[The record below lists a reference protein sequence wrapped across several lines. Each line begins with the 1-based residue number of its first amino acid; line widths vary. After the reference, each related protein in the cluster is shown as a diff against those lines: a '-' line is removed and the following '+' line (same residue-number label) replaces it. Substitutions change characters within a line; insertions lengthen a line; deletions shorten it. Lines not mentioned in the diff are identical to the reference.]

1 MDKIKQF
8 YFSKSRKIKNKIM
21 GTSKANIGPVGYSEP
36 IQSWNID
43 RDKPEN
49 ENSNDSD
56 NNDQQKKEEEEEKPG
71 KWGDAKRD
79 FSLFIKNPTKLNC
92 KKFTTSYKKASGGVK
107 KLSSSS
113 IGGRKGAIVLLDFLT
128 NISKEGLEETLQK
141 FNIGDIKQLKAE
153 GAINK
158 LSNIFTDIDGTDEG
172 SAATAAAIETI
183 NKLYNDY
190 SETPEVLE
198 TLKIEVIS
206 EYLQFYISSYIFER
220 ISIEVSKALEDN
232 KLTVNQVNQ
241 AEVYLKSYIEAE
253 VKLNFEDVDFST
265 KDINQ
270 QNIIVK
276 QIFNDAY
283 SLI

>member
-1 MDKIKQF
+1 
-8 YFSKSRKIKNKIM
+8 M

-43 RDKPEN
+43 RDTPEN

-56 NNDQQKKEEEEEKPG
+56 NNEQQREKEEEEKPG
-71 KWGDAKRD
+71 KWGDAKRN
-79 FSLFIKNPTKLNC
+79 FSLFIKNPTKSNC
-92 KKFTTSYKKASGGVK
+92 KKFTTSYKKASGGTK

-128 NISKEGLEETLQK
+128 SISKEGLEETLQK
-141 FNIGDIKQLKAE
+141 YNIGDIKQLKAE

-158 LSNIFTDIDGTDEG
+158 LSDIFSDIDGTDEG

-190 SETPEVLE
+190 SETPEILE

-232 KLTVNQVNQ
+232 KLTINQVNQ